1 MKCPACSSHLE
12 RKKYHEIAVD
22 TCPTCRGI
30 WFDQN
35 ELVPFIHLFLED
47 HQDLPNSTI
56 QLSKTITSI
65 DRLNEPCRCCPRCEQ
80 PLKKINYAY
89 DSNIIV
95 DKCVSCDG
103 VWADGPE
110 VKQLAVYAKGNPKL
124 DKLGVS
130 LAEHVTEQQDLR
142 DITDAAGTL
151 TRNVG
156 IWLFL
161 PKIILPVGDDTERR
175 TVPVVT
181 LGIILTN
188 VAVLLWMYFRWQD
201 LPTFFAAYGFVP
213 QRIMAGEGKF
223 TFVSAMFLHAGVAH
237 IAANTLFLWIFGDNV
252 EDALGHFLF
261 AGFYLACGIC
271 ASLAFLLLHMDS
283 NIPGLGASGA
293 IGGVMGAYFV
303 LYPRARVKTWLI
315 YRVVTIPAYVYL
327 GLWFISQLFWASL
340 YRAHEPVGYSAHA
353 GGFTA
358 GIVLALLL
366 KAMGGRGARKRAAT

>member
-1 MKCPACSSHLE
+1 MKCPGCDSDLRE
-12 RKKYHEIAVD
+12 KRYHEIAVD
-22 TCPTCRGI
+22 TCPACRGI

-35 ELVPFIHLFLED
+35 ELVGFIHLFLED

-56 QLSKTITSI
+56 QLSKAITSTELL
-65 DRLNEPCRCCPRCEQ
+65 DEPCRCCPRCGA
-80 PLKKINYAY
+80 PLNKINYAY

-103 VWADGPE
+103 IWVDGPE
-110 VKQLAVYAKGNPKL
+110 VKQLAVYTKGNPKL

-130 LAEHVTEQQDLR
+130 LAEHVTEQQELHDMIETAPVL
-142 DITDAAGTL
+142 AGS
-151 TRNVG
+151 VG
-156 IWLFL
+156 AWLFL

-188 VAVLLWMYFRWQD
+188 IAVLLWMYLMWED
-201 LPTFFAAYGFVP
+201 LPSFFAAYGFVP

-237 IAANTLFLWIFGDNV
+237 IAGNTLFLWIFGDNV
-252 EDALGHFLF
+252 EDAFGHILF

-271 ASLAFLLLHMDS
+271 ASLTFLLLHMDS
-283 NIPGLGASGA
+283 NVAGLGASGA

-303 LYPRARVKTWLI
+303 LYPQARVKTFVICTVLK
-315 YRVVTIPAYVYL
+315 IPAYLYL
-327 GLWFISQLFWASL
+327 GLWFLCQLLFVCA
-340 YRAHEPVGYSAHA
+340 YGAQERIGFSAHT
-353 GGFTA
+353 GGFAA

-366 KAMGGRGARKRAAT
+366 RLVRPCPSMEQARA